1 MTLARLSAFL
11 ALPAALYGQQ
21 VSVRPD
27 SLALVVGDTA
37 RLTATVRGAP
47 DSLLAFTGSN
57 AAIFTAHRD
66 GRITARAPGCAYAR
80 VSVGTWSRA
89 QVRVCVTKR
98 DSIPV
103 PPVPP
108 VGPQPVILFSSTWGA
123 GTGRT
128 GFSDGGKWLHVCCDA
143 ATNTSILTPQQA
155 GISGAWTGNVYRV
168 STNANFQG
176 GIRTHVVT
184 TDLGTP
190 ATGETRYFRY
200 YLRVPYGDDH
210 GPASDGNLEH
220 GVETTDALANAGR
233 GMNFYRVPRNDGT
246 WWPGYRE
253 ISTGVRFIASG
264 LRLRK
269 HTTYRMEWALHYG
282 ATSYT
287 VQVRITDPS
296 GNVVATEADFRPY
309 VPAGSG
315 TMRGAPFAYMAAQHR
330 YFRVGTNGPSSNFPM
345 LNLRDE
351 ALFDHGDV
359 KICLRNWCGK

>member
-1 MTLARLSAFL
+1 MTKLLALLAFPLALSA
-11 ALPAALYGQQ
+11 QQ

-66 GRITARAPGCAYAR
+66 GRITARAPGCAFAR

-98 DSIPV
+98 DTVVV
-103 PPVPP
+103 PPIPP
-108 VGPQPVILFSSTWGA
+108 VGPQPVILFASQWGA
-123 GTGRT
+123 PGRT
-128 GFSDGGKWLHVCCDA
+128 NAAFLDGGKWLHVCCDA
-143 ATNTSILTPQQA
+143 ATNTTVLTPQQA
-155 GISGAWTGNVYRV
+155 GISGEWAGNVYRV
-168 STNANFQG
+168 STVARYTAG
-176 GIRTHVVT
+176 VPTHTVT
-184 TDLGTP
+184 TDLGAP
-190 ATGETRYFRY
+190 AVGETRYFRY

-210 GPASDGNLEH
+210 GAAIDNNLEH
-220 GVETTDALANAGR
+220 GIETTDALANAGR

-269 HTTYRMEWALHYG
+269 HTTYRMEWALSYG

-287 VQVRITDPS
+287 VQVRITDPQ

-315 TMRGAPFAYMAAQHR
+315 TMRGAPFAYMASQHR

-345 LNLRDE
+345 LNMKDE
-351 ALFDHGDV
+351 ALFDVGAV
-359 KICLRNWCGK
+359 AVCLRNWCGK